1 MDKPTLI
8 RTRGPNGSRGE
19 PSGPTVDRPPRERDA
34 GRPEARRRDA
44 APVEVTPTLALT
56 MSRRGPHKAPR
67 ANVRKDYGLTIEIGL
82 IVALLALIGLFHM
95 QIQMNQEFDT
105 TPVVQEVVQM
115 EEIVQTEQIVKPPPP
130 PRPQLAV
137 VVSDDVVLEDDE
149 LNFDAALDI
158 GEPLAD
164 LPPPPPDEPEE
175 EVDDFEEEIFMVVE
189 QMPELIGGIEE
200 LQKKI
205 KYPEMARQAG
215 VNGRVFVQFIVDEA
229 GNVVDPVVLR
239 GIGGGC
245 DEEALR
251 VIKEARFK
259 PGKQRG
265 KPVKV
270 RYVIPI
276 VFRLQ

>member
-1 MDKPTLI
+1 M
-8 RTRGPNGSRGE
+8 
-19 PSGPTVDRPPRERDA
+19 
-34 GRPEARRRDA
+34 
-44 APVEVTPTLALT
+44 
-56 MSRRGPHKAPR
+56 RGPHKAPR
-67 ANVRKDYGLTIEIGL
+67 ANVRKDYGLTIEIGFIL
-82 IVALLALIGLFHM
+82 ALLALIGLFHM

-115 EEIVQTEQIVKPPPP
+115 EEILQTEQIVKPPPP

-137 VVSDDVVLEDDE
+137 IVADDVVLEDDD

-164 LPPPPPDEPEE
+164 MPPPPLPDEPEE
-175 EVDDFEEEIFMVVE
+175 EVEDEEEEIFMVVE

-215 VNGRVFVQFIVDEA
+215 VNGRVFVQFVVDEQ

-245 DEEALR
+245 DEEAMR
-251 VIKEARFK
+251 VIKSAKFK

-265 KPVKV
+265 KAVKV

-276 VFRLQ
+276 VFRLR

>member
-1 MDKPTLI
+1 MKKQTLV
-8 RTRGPNGSRGE
+8 RTRGPNGSKKE
-19 PSGPTVDRPPRERDA
+19 PAGPT
-34 GRPEARRRDA
+34 GA
-44 APVEVTPTLALT
+44 AAALPLTLSAH
-56 MSRRGPHKAPR
+56 GPYKTPR

-82 IVALLALIGLFHM
+82 ILALLALVGLFHM
-95 QIQMNQEFDT
+95 QIQMNQDFDT

-115 EEIVQTEQIVKPPPP
+115 EEIVQTEQVVKPPPP

-137 VVSDDVVLEDDE
+137 VVADDVVLEDEE

-158 GEPLAD
+158 GEPLAN
-164 LPPPPPDEPEE
+164 LPPPPPPDEPEE
-175 EVDDFEEEIFMVVE
+175 EVDEEEEEIFVVVE
-189 QMPELIGGIEE
+189 QMPELVGGIEG
-200 LQKKI
+200 LQKQI

-215 VNGRVFVQFIVDEA
+215 VNGRVFVQFIVDEQ

-239 GIGGGC
+239 GIGAGC

-251 VIKEARFK
+251 VIKMATFK

-265 KPVKV
+265 KAVKV

-276 VFRLQ
+276 VFRLR